1 LNLMKYIKN
10 TLIFI
15 YLLALHVELVCIFS
29 ISYYFLYFINLI
41 IILYFI
47 NSKILN
53 ISLSSLF
60 VFSGVTLVLINLEI
74 YNEVIF
80 ELFLYLNILD
90 KVIYINSE
98 IMYVLALVHLLLFI
112 NLKKFDNFWDIIDKK
127 VI

>member
-1 LNLMKYIKN
+1 MKYIKN